1 MAAHHVDVAVGGLQP
16 QHRNVVGVGE
26 GGNRAAEP
34 VTDLLQARRGR
45 NRETVVSQELHVSIP
60 EALDAMRCASQP
72 GVLADREV
80 LRTALRV
87 ALVKDQRDEP
97 VFDEIFDAF
106 FSLVRVGGAGR
117 GHGHSTV
124 TRISP
129 TRAN

>member
-1 MAAHHVDVAVGGLQP
+1 VEATLHRFVRLLRLGGV
-16 QHRNVVGVGE
+16 R
-26 GGNRAAEP
+26 
-34 VTDLLQARRGR
+34 
-45 NRETVVSQELHVSIP
+45 VSIP

-97 VFDEIFDAF
+97 VFDEI
-106 FSLVRVGGAGR
+106 ST
-117 GHGHSTV
+117 HSSRWCGSAARAAAMAMGTV

-129 TRAN
+129 IRAN